1 MRHRAVLIAGPVL
14 IVLSVARFAG
24 AVDKRKAMY
33 VGGTVTVM
41 SNEAVGHFDLKDPDK
56 LLFTVEDSP
65 QKREKGR
72 VYELPWSR
80 VDSVEY
86 GQKVGHRV
94 KTAIFLSPL
103 SLFSKKRRHYVT
115 LNYRD
120 LEGVGQA
127 VVFEVGKEVTRETLA
142 VIKARTGKDVQP
154 TDDEARKQLGKP

>member
-1 MRHRAVLIAGPVL
+1 MHRPTAVATCVALTVSC
-14 IVLSVARFAG
+14 LSAPAY
-24 AVDKRKAMY
+24 AVDKKRAVY
-33 VGGTVTVM
+33 VGGTVSVM
-41 SNEAVGHFDLKDPDK
+41 SNQAEGRFDLKDPEK

-65 QKREKGR
+65 VKQEKGR

-80 VDSVEY
+80 VEGVEY
-86 GQKVGHRV
+86 GQKVGHRI
-94 KTAIFLSPL
+94 KTAIFLTPW

-120 LEGVGQA
+120 KDGVGQA
-127 VVFEVGKEVTRETLA
+127 VVFEVGKDLTRETLA